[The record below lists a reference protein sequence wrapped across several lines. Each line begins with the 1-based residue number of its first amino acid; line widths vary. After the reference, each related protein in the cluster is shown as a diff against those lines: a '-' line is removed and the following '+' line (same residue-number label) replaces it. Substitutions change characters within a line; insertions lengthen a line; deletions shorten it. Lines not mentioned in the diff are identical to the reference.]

1 MENNSFNTELEYNAN
16 RVSTKLV
23 LETSFS
29 KEMRI
34 LLKKDQVMKE
44 HQAPF
49 PIVVHLLE
57 GSVDF
62 GVEGKVRRLNKGD
75 ILTLAGKVPHDVLA
89 LEDSI
94 IRLTISSLDSA
105 ERVKEVVQKSAK

>member
-1 MENNSFNTELEYNAN
+1 
-16 RVSTKLV
+16 
-23 LETSFS
+23 
-29 KEMRI
+29 
-34 LLKKDQVMKE
+34 MKE

-62 GVEGKVRRLNKGD
+62 GVEGKVSRLNKGD
-75 ILTLAGKVPHDVLA
+75 ILTLAGKVPHDLLA

-105 ERVKEVVQKSAK
+105 ARVKEVVKESTK